1 MLNTDRLRVL
11 DALARTG
18 SVTGAA
24 QLLHYSQPSVS
35 NQLARL
41 EVEAGAKLFQRV
53 GRGVRLTEAGR
64 ILAERASEILGR
76 LEAAETE
83 LSAHVGLRH
92 GRVRLAA
99 FPSALGTFVP
109 VAVAHLAMKH
119 AGLEVRLMEA
129 EPPQAVAM
137 LRRGEV
143 DVAVIFRYP
152 QTPMDETG
160 LHLRPL
166 LDESRYLVTSAAEEP
181 DLDLLTYRDSQWIA
195 GCETCR
201 NHLLKL
207 CESAGFTPQISFNTD
222 DYVAVQSIVAAGLG
236 IATLPGLAIAA
247 MEHPGIR
254 SRALPDSTRQVVA
267 ATYGEPPEPPAT
279 VAILNALTS
288 AVNDADGIRNSALY
302 SPAGQVPRLSP

>member
-1 MLNTDRLRVL
+1 MLDLGRLRVL
-11 DALARTG
+11 VALARTG

-41 EVEAGAKLFQRV
+41 EAEAGAKLIQRV

-64 ILAERASEILGR
+64 ILAERAAEILGR
-76 LEAAETE
+76 IEAAETE
-83 LSAHVGLRH
+83 LSAHVGLRQ

-109 VAVAHLAMKH
+109 VAVARLANEH
-119 AGLEVRLMEA
+119 TGLDVRLTEA
-129 EPPQAVAM
+129 EPPQAVEM

-152 QTPMDETG
+152 ETPLDETG

-166 LDESRYLVTSAAEEP
+166 LDESRYLVTSANEEP

-207 CESAGFTPQISFNTD
+207 CHSAGFTPQISFDTD

-247 MEHPGIR
+247 MEHRGIR
-254 SRALPDSTRQVVA
+254 SLALPDSTRQVVA

-279 VAILNALTS
+279 AAILEALAF
-288 AVNDADGIRNSALY
+288 AVDSSEGLRNGTLY
-302 SPAGQVPRLSP
+302 SPPRPMPRLSP